1 MDIVERV
8 HSEPRLVLFET
19 GANSVFH
26 FTDEDPHVRW
36 GVLVIL
42 FSPFP
47 NDIRLIGGL
56 MIICAGLIMG
66 AIQDAANFMSRRN
79 QE

>member
-1 MDIVERV
+1 M
-8 HSEPRLVLFET
+8 
-19 GANSVFH
+19 SVG
-26 FTDEDPHVRW
+26 

-56 MIICAGLIMG
+56 MIICTSLIMG